1 MATTIPGSLV
11 NKAKKH
17 FMGMPAPSGYVP
29 GVGRGATGFTTRSD
43 IGPAR
48 DSTDV
53 PEAGPVGPAPKKA
66 KEDVVKTK
74 KEEDR
79 DEATDE
85 LNDAN
90 YDEFEGYGG
99 SLFSHDPYEKDDEEA
114 DEIYAAVDSRQ
125 DERRKEHR

>member
-43 IGPAR
+43 IGPAK

-53 PEAGPVGPAPKKA
+53 PETGKI
-66 KEDVVKTK
+66 TISM
-74 KEEDR
+74 
-79 DEATDE
+79 
-85 LNDAN
+85 L
-90 YDEFEGYGG
+90 
-99 SLFSHDPYEKDDEEA
+99 LLA
-114 DEIYAAVDSRQ
+114 DIFLACEYPHHNLSI
-125 DERRKEHR
+125 